1 MYEYQ
6 QWTLVLDVSTPD
18 THRLLWRA
26 YARSTIDETQ
36 KQETR
41 DKQLREAVRKMI
53 KSFPPK

>member
-1 MYEYQ
+1 
-6 QWTLVLDVSTPD
+6 VLDVSTPD

-26 YARSTIDETQ
+26 YARSTIEADQ

-41 DKQLREAVRKMI
+41 DKQLRDAVRKML